1 MSDPYRGL
9 PEANAKANIRDP
21 SFGSF
26 AKRGQTSKDGYAIR
40 INPKSGKK
48 EMYIAGSRNV
58 GDVAS
63 DFIDLGLYQGEKL
76 LGDVMDA
83 SVMQMYGELATSVT
97 GTPIPGIVAWYAF
110 GRPSITHYDFWRK
123 KAERKYAKIAK
134 EEGVDTIYG
143 YSRGGAILADMDFA
157 GEKVGLDSAMVI
169 AENEDMMNLREDIN
183 TSGWT
188 GAFDMGLGIGGHD
201 NISVDYHAKVHQVF
215 NE

>member
-9 PEANAKANIRDP
+9 PEANAEATVRDP
-21 SFGSF
+21 SFGAF
-26 AKRGQTSKDGYAIR
+26 AKRGQDSKHGYAIR
-40 INPKSGKK
+40 TNPQSGKK

-58 GDVAS
+58 GDYAS
-63 DFIDLGLYQGEKL
+63 DLIDLGLYQGEKW

-83 SVMQMYGELATSVT
+83 SVLELYSDIATEVT
-97 GTPIPGIVAWYAF
+97 GTPLPGIAAFHIF

-123 KAERKYAKIAK
+123 KAERNYSKIAK

-169 AENEDMMNLREDIN
+169 AENEDMLNLREDIGV
-183 TSGWT
+183 SGWT
-188 GAFDMGLGIGGHD
+188 GIYDMALGIGGQD
-201 NISVDYHAKVHQVF
+201 NVSVDYHGNVHQVF
-215 NE
+215 NQ